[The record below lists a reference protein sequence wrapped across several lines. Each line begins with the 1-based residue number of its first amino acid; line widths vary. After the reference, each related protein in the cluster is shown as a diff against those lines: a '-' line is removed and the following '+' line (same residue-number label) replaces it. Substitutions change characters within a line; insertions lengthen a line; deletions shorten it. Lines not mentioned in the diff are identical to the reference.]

1 MSNIKH
7 VYSFTATYEDGT
19 SVTLDHNLDSDDFSK
34 LTTGGSRFTD
44 VLTKEKESKLVSFVL
59 HNNEISAGV
68 DLRDGHFEI
77 NGVPFFLHRPDMEVL
92 TDFRI
97 IYFRTVQRTY
107 NQQSGEESG
116 SILGY
121 SIGFQTNNS
130 KGENVQK
137 TILV

>member
-1 MSNIKH
+1 MSDIKH

-19 SVTLDHNLDSDDFSK
+19 IVELNHNLEDDDFSK
-34 LTTGGSRFTD
+34 LADSGSRFTD

-59 HNNEISAGV
+59 HNDVVSAGV

-92 TDFRI
+92 KDFRI

-107 NQQSGEESG
+107 NQGTGAESAG
-116 SILGY
+116 ILGY
-121 SIGFQTNNS
+121 SLGWQTTKNGTNI
-130 KGENVQK
+130 QK
-137 TILV
+137 TIFV